1 MFAVIKKRVTSLKNV
16 LASAQLSIQR
26 IKQVPIRIAKEYKFG
41 AFFLLI
47 MALLGF
53 NDHLQAEAIS
63 TPLSVHAGNPR
74 YFSDSDGKAIYLT
87 GSHTWDNFL
96 DWGGGRPNFDYSTY
110 LKFLQDNGH
119 NFIRLWVGTPRLEPN
134 GEIFRSH
141 QTPWQRPGPG
151 IAKDGQPKF
160 DLTQFN
166 EDYFLRLRARIVEAG
181 KRSVYV
187 SVMLFNGLYDWEV
200 HPFHPSN
207 NINKID
213 GDRVKIG
220 FGEEIF
226 RLNNP
231 AVLTVQKN
239 YIRKVID
246 TVNDLDNVLYEVGN
260 EIKGHS
266 VDWQYHII
274 DFIHQCEKSKP
285 KRHPVGMT
293 GGGEGLRNID
303 LFNSPADWIS
313 PRVEPG
319 QDYSSDPPAATGGK
333 VIINDTDHLAGV
345 LENPTAGW
353 VWKSFLR
360 GLNPILM
367 DVLQNR
373 SPGYEQKWNLPNRP
387 GLAETRQA
395 MGQTRTYAKRLDLA
409 EMTPAGELVSTQ
421 YCLANLGNEYLIY
434 LPFSENRGI
443 DKIFKR
449 LGITSSKITI
459 NLSNIKG
466 TFRSEWFN
474 PKENAVIDGDE
485 IIGGETKSLKVPF
498 SGDAVL
504 YLYREP

>member
-1 MFAVIKKRVTSLKNV
+1 MSFTRHRRVY
-16 LASAQLSIQR
+16 
-26 IKQVPIRIAKEYKFG
+26 IRIAREYQFVT
-41 AFFLLI
+41 FFLLI
-47 MALLGF
+47 MALFGF
-53 NDHLQAEAIS
+53 NDQPRAES
-63 TPLSVHAGNPR
+63 TSTTLKVHASNPR
-74 YFSDSDGKAIYLT
+74 YFSDPYGRAVYLT

-96 DWGGGRPNFDYSTY
+96 DWGGDRPNFDYFAY
-110 LKFLQDNGH
+110 LKFLRDNGH
-119 NFIRLWVGTPRLEPN
+119 NFIRLWVGTPRLEVN
-134 GEIFRSH
+134 GEIFRSL

-151 IAKDGQPKF
+151 IAKDGQLKF
-160 DLTQFN
+160 DLSLHN
-166 EDYFLRLRARIVEAG
+166 EDYFRRLRDRIIEAEKTG
-181 KRSVYV
+181 IYV
-187 SVMLFNGLYDWEV
+187 SVMLFNGLYDWDV
-200 HPFHPSN
+200 SPFNLSN
-207 NINKID
+207 NINRID
-213 GDRVKIG
+213 GDKLKTG
-220 FGEEIF
+220 FGDEIF
-226 RLNNP
+226 SLNNP
-231 AVLTVQKN
+231 DVLTVQKN

-246 TVNDLDNVLYEVGN
+246 SVNDLNNVLYEVGN

-274 DFIHQCEKSKP
+274 DFIHQYEKSKP
-285 KRHPVGMT
+285 KQHPVGMT
-293 GGGEGLRNID
+293 GGGKGLRNID

-345 LENPTAGW
+345 LENPTAEW

-395 MGQTRTYAKRLDLA
+395 MGQSRAYAERLDLA
-409 EMTPAGELVSTQ
+409 AMTPAGELVSTQ

-443 DKIFKR
+443 DQIFKR

-459 NLSNIKG
+459 NLGSING
-466 TFRSEWFN
+466 TFRLEWFN

-485 IIGGETKSLKVPF
+485 IIGGETKELKVPF

-504 YLYREP
+504 YLYRKP